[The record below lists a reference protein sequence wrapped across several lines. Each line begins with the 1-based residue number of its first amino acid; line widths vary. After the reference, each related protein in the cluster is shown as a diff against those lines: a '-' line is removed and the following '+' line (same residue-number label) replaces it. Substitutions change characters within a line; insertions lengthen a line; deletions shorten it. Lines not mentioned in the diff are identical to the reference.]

1 MAEILISREDCLRI
15 EKAIAEQR
23 SRHAGRDR
31 DDLVRLEGE
40 LNRAK
45 KVAVEDL
52 SADVVALDREVTMI
66 DLEDDSEETYRLVL
80 PDQADVSRLRIS
92 VLAPIGAALLGYR
105 EGDQVEWPVPGGLRR
120 LRIKRVTRPTVS
132 AVGEG
137 G

>member
-66 DLEDDSEETYRLVL
+66 DLEDNSEETYRLVL
-80 PDQADVSRLRIS
+80 SGQADVSRLRIS

>member
-1 MAEILISREDCLRI
+1 MAEILISREDCFRI
-15 EKAIAEQR
+15 EKSIAEQR
-23 SRHAGRDR
+23 IRRAGRDR

-66 DLEDDSEETYRLVL
+66 DLEDNSEETYRLVL

-105 EGDQVEWPVPGGLRR
+105 EGDQIEWPVPDGIRR
-120 LRIKRVTRPTVS
+120 LRIKRVTRPTAS
-132 AVGEG
+132 AVGEVG
-137 G
+137 

>member
-40 LNRAK
+40 LHRARQ
-45 KVAVEDL
+45 VAAKDL
-52 SADVVALDREVTMI
+52 PDDVVALDREVTMI
-66 DLEDDSEETYRLVL
+66 DLEDNSEETYRLVL
-80 PDQADVSRLRIS
+80 PDQAAVSRLRIS

-120 LRIKRVTRPTVS
+120 LRIKRVTRPTAS
-132 AVGEG
+132 AVGEVG
-137 G
+137 

>member
-23 SRHAGRDR
+23 SRRAGRDR

-66 DLEDDSEETYRLVL
+66 DLEDNSEETYRLVL

-105 EGDQVEWPVPGGLRR
+105 EGDQIEWPVPDGIRR
-120 LRIKRVTRPTVS
+120 LRIKRVTRPTAS
-132 AVGEG
+132 AVGEVG
-137 G
+137 

>member
-23 SRHAGRDR
+23 SRRAGRDR

-66 DLEDDSEETYRLVL
+66 DLEDNSEETYRLVL

-105 EGDQVEWPVPGGLRR
+105 EGDQIEWPVPDGIRR

>member
-66 DLEDDSEETYRLVL
+66 DLEDNSEETYRLVL

-120 LRIKRVTRPTVS
+120 LRIKRVTRPTAS
-132 AVGEG
+132 AVGEVG
-137 G
+137 

>member
-45 KVAVEDL
+45 KVAVENL

-66 DLEDDSEETYRLVL
+66 DLEDNSEET
-80 PDQADVSRLRIS
+80 
-92 VLAPIGAALLGYR
+92 
-105 EGDQVEWPVPGGLRR
+105 
-120 LRIKRVTRPTVS
+120 
-132 AVGEG
+132 
-137 G
+137 

>member
-45 KVAVEDL
+45 KVAAEDL

-66 DLEDDSEETYRLVL
+66 DLADDSEETYRLVL
-80 PDQADVSRLRIS
+80 PDKADVSRLRIS
-92 VLAPIGAALLGYR
+92 VLAPSEPRCWAIAKATKSS
-105 EGDQVEWPVPGGLRR
+105 GLFRTACA
-120 LRIKRVTRPTVS
+120 ICASS
-132 AVGEG
+132 A
-137 G
+137 

>member
-45 KVAVEDL
+45 KVAVENL

-66 DLEDDSEETYRLVL
+66 DLEDNSEETYRLVL

-120 LRIKRVTRPTVS
+120 LRIKRVTRPPTPS
-132 AVGEG
+132 AP
-137 G
+137 

>member
-66 DLEDDSEETYRLVL
+66 DLEDNSEETYRLVL
-80 PDQADVSRLRIS
+80 PGQADVSRLRIS

-120 LRIKRVTRPTVS
+120 LRIKRVTRPTAS
-132 AVGEG
+132 AVGEVG
-137 G
+137 

>member
-45 KVAVEDL
+45 KVAVENL

-66 DLEDDSEETYRLVL
+66 DLEDNSEETYRLVL

>member
-66 DLEDDSEETYRLVL
+66 DLEDNSEETYRLVL

>member
-23 SRHAGRDR
+23 SRRAGRDR

-66 DLEDDSEETYRLVL
+66 DLEDNSEETYRLVL

>member
-1 MAEILISREDCLRI
+1 
-15 EKAIAEQR
+15 
-23 SRHAGRDR
+23 
-31 DDLVRLEGE
+31 
-40 LNRAK
+40 
-45 KVAVEDL
+45 
-52 SADVVALDREVTMI
+52 
-66 DLEDDSEETYRLVL
+66 VL
-80 PDQADVSRLRIS
+80 PGQADVSRLRIS

>member
-66 DLEDDSEETYRLVL
+66 DLEDNSEETYRLVL

-105 EGDQVEWPVPGGLRR
+105 EGDQIEWPVPDGIRR
-120 LRIKRVTRPTVS
+120 LRIKRVTRPTAS
-132 AVGEG
+132 AVGEVG
-137 G
+137 